1 VSVHDSLD
9 LASVVKFVEF
19 FPDYLLPQN
28 IAFEMPNE
36 RKLIKAYRYYYKGI
50 KIWLEHLVLKE
61 RLNPEA
67 TDTDWKYFQ
76 PHAQIKAALLDLA
89 TGVHACSWIGDDHD
103 YFESPLI
110 MWGNLL
116 AIQAREAL
124 FESLGLT
131 GIPALQ
137 GKVEFAEHNL
147 LLLKK
152 FDETE
157 PGRGLLQVCPIEQQ
171 PSNSTLDWNCDAETY
186 LISLASD
193 IAKNDSDFD
202 KAYWIPFRSSYSLWT
217 RKIRDCEQLHTACL
231 LPNGDLFMTQK
242 GQKLPKQLRSK
253 RVLVDTPRFKKT
265 GILKS
270 ASRLA

>member
-1 VSVHDSLD
+1 MSVHDSLD
-9 LASVVKFVEF
+9 LASVVKLVEF
-19 FPDYLLPQN
+19 FPDYLLPQD

-36 RKLIKAYRYYYKGI
+36 RRLIKNYRYYYKGMRV
-50 KIWLEHLVLKE
+50 WLEHLVLKE

-67 TDTDWKYFQ
+67 TDTNWKYLQ
-76 PHAQIKAALLDLA
+76 PHAQINAAFLDLA
-89 TGVHACSWIGDDHD
+89 TGVHAHSWIGDPDYFD

-110 MWGNLL
+110 MWGNFL
-116 AIQAREAL
+116 AVRAREAL

-147 LLLKK
+147 LLLTK

-157 PGRGLLQVCPIEQQ
+157 SGRGLLQVCPIEQQ
-171 PSNSTLDWNCDAETY
+171 PSDSTLDWNCDAETY

-202 KAYWIPFRSSYSLWT
+202 GTYWIPFRKSYSLWT
-217 RKIRDCEQLHTACL
+217 RKIRDCNQLHAACL
-231 LPNGDLFMTQK
+231 LPNGDLFVTQK
-242 GQKLPKQLRSK
+242 RQKLPKQLRSK
-253 RVLVDTPRFKKT
+253 RVLDNRD
-265 GILKS
+265 
-270 ASRLA
+270 